1 MKIGIA
7 ITTTPKRSKLL
18 EKCIK
23 NISEYTDDYYLYV
36 HNDKEYKGIAYSKNK
51 CIENLMDNDCDYL
64 FLFDDDCYP
73 IKKDWEKVFINSKLN
88 HAALTFT
95 KLANGKSNG
104 NVIRK
109 TQNGIDI
116 FINPCGIMLFFKRQ
130 TIDIIGG
137 NDVRYSQWGHE
148 HVGLSSRIFN
158 AGLTPAPFICP
169 VGAMEYFYSLD
180 QQQFGAGTFTIPE
193 QQKMAKIGAPI
204 YAEEKQ
210 SIDWK
215 PYKKQ
220 DFVLSSYFTRNID
233 VQRRKFAPASPSAFK
248 KWEDSII
255 ELGMTGIMFN
265 DCFKNISNKNLKYVR
280 AICPRNVDLY
290 NFRHSVYLEW
300 LKRNRQYVNN
310 VYMTDCTDVEF
321 YQIPPIEKGFI
332 YLGSENETC
341 DLNWLKGIYTK
352 FTKKK
357 QYPIEKL
364 SGKVLLNC
372 GIIYGHVDDVIDFLQ
387 RMVTIMKGE
396 AFIDMFALNWVG
408 HIEIPHK
415 IKTGY
420 PIHTEFRKEQC
431 KESGAY
437 IRHK

>member
-7 ITTTPKRSKLL
+7 VTTTPKRKELL
-18 EKCIK
+18 ETCLKH
-23 NISEYTDDYYLYV
+23 ISAYSCEHFLYV
-36 HNDKEYKGIAYSKNK
+36 HNDEHYRGIAYSKNK
-51 CIENLMDNDCDYL
+51 CLEALMDAGCDYL

-73 IKKDWEKVFINSKLN
+73 VIVGWENVFIDSGLN

-109 TQNGIDI
+109 TQNGIDQ
-116 FINPCGIMLFFKRQ
+116 FINPCGIMLFFKRH

-148 HVGLSSRIFN
+148 HVGFSSRIFN

-180 QQQFGAGTFTIPE
+180 QQQFGAGTYTIPE

-248 KWEDSII
+248 AWEDSII

-290 NFRHSVYLEW
+290 NFRHSVYLDW
-300 LKRNRQYVNN
+300 LKRNRQYVEN

-332 YLGSENETC
+332 YVGSENETC

-357 QYPIEKL
+357 QYPIEQL

-372 GIIYGHVDDVIDFLQ
+372 GIIYGHVDDIIDFLE
-387 RMVTIMKGE
+387 RMVTIMKSE
-396 AFIDMFALNWVG
+396 PFIDMFALNWVG
-408 HIEIPHK
+408 HMEIPHK

-420 PIHTEFRKEQC
+420 PIHTEFRKEQG